1 MIRIFRK
8 IRSDLLTEKQTRK
21 YLIYSSGELFLVV
34 IGILIALQINN
45 WNEDRIEQQE
55 ITEFAHALIT
65 DLEQDVTM
73 IEYILSQMEY
83 LGQKIDELADY
94 TQGKSID
101 EIRNIDLFYYMR
113 IPYYRPYAWN
123 RTAMEQIK
131 NSGALRQMK
140 NRLLAERI
148 SAYDAATRHLDEDF
162 AHDRRIGSNASAL
175 AYRVVNSNYPNLNE
189 VVSVSPRGYFISF
202 SQILQAYEKTDLPLL
217 TDDIKEVRIAVN
229 SFVELGGRMGISSRV
244 ETEIPRLIADAQEL
258 IDLLVAEYP
267 E

>member
-1 MIRIFRK
+1 MFRIFRK
-8 IRSDLLTEKQTRK
+8 IRSDVLSERQSRK
-21 YLIYSSGELFLVV
+21 YLIYSAGELFLVV

-55 ITEFAHALIT
+55 ITEFAHALIK
-65 DLEQDVTM
+65 DLERDVTM
-73 IEYILSQMEY
+73 VEYQLAQMEY
-83 LGQKIDELADY
+83 LAQKIEGLTKY
-94 TQGKSID
+94 TRGKSIE
-101 EIRNIDLFYYMR
+101 EIKNIDLYFFMR

-131 NSGALRQMK
+131 SSGALRQMENK
-140 NRLLAERI
+140 FLVEEI
-148 SAYDAATRHLDEDF
+148 STYDATTRHLDEDF
-162 AHDRRIGSNASAL
+162 VHDRRIGSNATAL
-175 AYRVVNSNYPNLNE
+175 AYRVVNSNYPNLRE
-189 VVSVSPRGYFISF
+189 VLTAGPKGYFVPM
-202 SQILQAYEKTDLPLL
+202 SQLLQAYEKTDLPLL

-244 ETEIPRLIADAQEL
+244 KTEIPRLITDAQEL